1 MEQISLHI
9 QKFDMKE
16 LERCF
21 MTQGKKLVKPLNLR
35 RMISGARLFNYCKHA
50 SQLSPLEF
58 AEKVIEGELH
68 DPVLSFDVAMDL
80 NSKKCCQT
88 ILKMYVH

>member
-1 MEQISLHI
+1 
-9 QKFDMKE
+9 
-16 LERCF
+16 
-21 MTQGKKLVKPLNLR
+21 
-35 RMISGARLFNYCKHA
+35 MISGARLFNYCKHA
-50 SQLSPLEF
+50 SKLFPLEF

-80 NSKKCCQT
+80 NSKKYCQT